1 MQREYYWVTRN
12 ESLKYY
18 LMVELQAY
26 IPDDER
32 DAVLDRL
39 LILPENKV
47 YSRCSII
54 VDVLWL
60 QEKEPKV
67 GIG

>member
-1 MQREYYWVTRN
+1 
-12 ESLKYY
+12 
-18 LMVELQAY
+18 MVELQAY

-54 VDVLWL
+54 VDVL
-60 QEKEPKV
+60 
-67 GIG
+67 